1 MHGTKDLIDEATS
14 LPIDERILV
23 VDALL
28 KTINAPTP
36 ELDSVWGMA
45 AEKRLDALR
54 IGAVRGIP
62 ADQVFAR
69 IRDRFD
75 R

>member
-1 MHGTKDLIDEATS
+1 MHGTKELINEATS

-28 KTINAPTP
+28 KTINSPNP
-36 ELDSVWGMA
+36 EVDSTWGIA

-62 ADQVFAR
+62 ADEVFAR
-69 IRDRFD
+69 IRDRFE

>member
-28 KTINAPTP
+28 KTINSPNA
-36 ELDSVWGMA
+36 EVDSAWGTTA
-45 AEKRLDALR
+45 QKRLDALR
-54 IGAVRGIP
+54 TGAVRGIP
-62 ADQVFAR
+62 ADEVFAK
-69 IRDRFD
+69 IRGRFV
-75 R
+75 

>member
-1 MHGTKDLIDEATS
+1 MHGTKELINEATS

-28 KTINAPTP
+28 KTINSPNL
-36 ELDSVWGMA
+36 EVDSTWGIA

-54 IGAVRGIP
+54 IGAVHGIP
-62 ADQVFAR
+62 ADEVFAR

>member
-28 KTINAPTP
+28 KTINSPNA
-36 ELDSVWGMA
+36 EVDSAWGTTA
-45 AEKRLDALR
+45 QNRLDALR
-54 IGAVRGIP
+54 TGVARGIP
-62 ADQVFAR
+62 ADEVFAK
-69 IRDRFD
+69 IRGRFV
-75 R
+75 

>member
-28 KTINAPTP
+28 KTINSPNQAV
-36 ELDSVWGMA
+36 DSTWA
-45 AEKRLDALR
+45 NTARQRLDALR
-54 IGAVRGIP
+54 SGAVRGVP
-62 ADQVFAR
+62 AEEVFAR
-69 IRDRFD
+69 IRGRFVG
-75 R
+75 